1 MFDMMKNK
9 ETIGKQLHPDFYYGV
24 ALLIIGGGLL
34 LHTFNQ
40 RYDFDLLF
48 GDVST
53 VFFPRIVLILWMLLS
68 CILIANGLRGR
79 GNPEDHARLKAVDI
93 GRFLLVLIV
102 IIISVVVLWLTGLLI
117 GGPLMMIAVGLAL
130 GYRRL
135 ALLVPVSVAMPLII
149 WFALGKVARI
159 SLPMGILWS

>member
-1 MFDMMKNK
+1 
-9 ETIGKQLHPDFYYGV
+9 
-24 ALLIIGGGLL
+24 
-34 LHTFNQ
+34 
-40 RYDFDLLF
+40 
-48 GDVST
+48 
-53 VFFPRIVLILWMLLS
+53 MLLS

-79 GNPEDHARLKAVDI
+79 GSPEDHARLKAVDI

-102 IIISVVVLWLTGLLI
+102 IIFSVVVLWLTGLLI